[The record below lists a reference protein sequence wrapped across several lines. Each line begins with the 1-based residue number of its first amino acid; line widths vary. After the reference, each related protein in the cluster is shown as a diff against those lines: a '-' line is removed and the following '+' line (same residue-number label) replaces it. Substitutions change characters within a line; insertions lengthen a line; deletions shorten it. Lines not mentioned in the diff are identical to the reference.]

1 MVNMVYLI
9 RNNIYIIDEVQNT
22 IAIQYTKTAISN
34 NIQYFGNSLEIKL
47 WNYGRISN
55 LSLV

>member
-9 RNNIYIIDEVQNT
+9 RNSIYIIDEVQNT
-22 IAIQYTKTAISN
+22 IAIQYTKAAISN

-47 WNYGRISN
+47 
-55 LSLV
+55 